1 MFNLDNSDRLKVV
14 NLVFV
19 YSFLCSYQSIQ
30 CNDAETNQFTHKY
43 LDEVPVKN
51 YRPTS
56 KPLQDGNRKGKDLV
70 YEAMKMRTGVWPPQG
85 KNLDKVVGGGLLEKQ
100 LLNSPIFSQARENP
114 DVAIRFESRGQYWYY
129 DIRDHFCESYYNSN
143 IIKQRPF
150 PIYFLIF

>member
-1 MFNLDNSDRLKVV
+1 MINLENFNRFKVA

-19 YSFLCSYQSIQ
+19 YSFLCPYQSIQ
-30 CNDAETNQFTHKY
+30 CNGAETNQLTNTY
-43 LDEVPVKN
+43 QDEVPANN

-56 KPLQDGNRKGKDLV
+56 TPRQDGNREGKDLV

-100 LLNSPIFSQARENP
+100 LLNSPVFSQARENP

-129 DIRDHFCESYYNSN
+129 DIRYPFCN
-143 IIKQRPF
+143 IIIQ
-150 PIYFLIF
+150 IS